1 MKPWAQFLRQSL
13 AVQGSITPYVLPQ
26 VIGFGVLAL
35 VICWVSQFV
44 ERQFQIDL
52 GLAVGPFEIFGGV
65 FGVLLVLRTN
75 AGYDRWWEA
84 RKLWGGIV
92 NQSRNLVITTL
103 AYGPADPQWRQ
114 RFINWAA
121 AFPHAARAY
130 LRGERSVPEIAA
142 LLGPE
147 TAGQIETADH
157 PPSVVAMKLA
167 SFLQEAKSNNQLDSF
182 AFLQAD
188 RERALLIDHVGG
200 CERILKTPLPM
211 VYAIK
216 IRRFI
221 VLLLVTLP
229 FALLHTVVYPWL
241 IALITMLVAY
251 FLVALD
257 QIGIHLQNPF
267 AKANLSHLPLDEITA
282 SIQRNLMGLLT
293 ASDSEI
299 AAKS

>member
-1 MKPWAQFLRQSL
+1 MKPWAQFLRQSV
-13 AVQGSITPYVLPQ
+13 AVQGSITPYVMPQ

-35 VICWVSQFV
+35 VICWVAQFV
-44 ERQFQIDL
+44 ERHFQIDL

-114 RFINWAA
+114 RFANWAA
-121 AFPHAARAY
+121 AFSHAARAY
-130 LRGERSVPEIAA
+130 LRGEKSVPEIAA

-147 TAGQIETADH
+147 TAAQIAAADH
-157 PPSVVAMKLA
+157 PPSVVAFKLA
-167 SFLQEAKSNNQLDSF
+167 AFLQAAKENSQLDRF

-200 CERILKTPLPM
+200 CERILKTPLPI

-221 VLLLVTLP
+221 VLLLATLP

-251 FLVALD
+251 FLAALD

-282 SIQRNLMGLLT
+282 TIQRNLQGLLA
-293 ASDSEI
+293 ASESEI
-299 AAKS
+299 EVK